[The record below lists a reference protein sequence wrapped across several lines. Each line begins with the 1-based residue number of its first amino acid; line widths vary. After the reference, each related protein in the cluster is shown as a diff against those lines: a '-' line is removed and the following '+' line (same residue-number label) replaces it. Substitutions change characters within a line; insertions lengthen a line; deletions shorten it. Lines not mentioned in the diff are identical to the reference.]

1 MRKLT
6 WFTVLILGCAILLR
20 LYQIPER
27 FIFDID
33 TQYQALY
40 ALTIVRD
47 FHIIWIGVSASN
59 IGYYLGPGLTYLTA
73 LLLWI
78 TKDPVGMGYFASGVG
93 VLTLMSVWFVA
104 KKLFDDKAA
113 LVTAT
118 IYGFTPV
125 IVNYDRKFWPIFVPL
140 IATWMVYGLIKSHKN
155 KWWLLLCTFLIGIS
169 FHVHL
174 SLMVFIPFVVYAF
187 IRANVL
193 TFKRSNVLFILLNF
207 AVYLLLTSPLLVFD
221 FVHNFDNLLTPIR
234 FIQNIGRGVGAVSRP
249 FPLLFAGG
257 VVLSGVLWSVYT
269 KSAER
274 WVTILLGIICLAFT
288 FYPGP
293 MQEYYLVNLFPF
305 VAFAAGF
312 ILHKLPAQIL
322 AAWVLVF
329 AVLGSVLFIDNKS
342 PRRLEVKKQTIA
354 KVCKTIRKPYY
365 LEIGG
370 DKRDYEGWYYLMSVY
385 CKRPDRSDADAMF
398 GWLYPE
404 HLEKAPEESK
414 LQRVKLP

>member
-78 TKDPVGMGYFASGVG
+78 TKDPVVMGYFASGVG
-93 VLTLMSVWFVA
+93 ILTLMSVWFVA
-104 KKLFDDKAA
+104 KKLFGDKAA
-113 LVTAT
+113 LVAAT
-118 IYGFTPV
+118 IYGFTPI

-140 IATWMVYGLIKSHKN
+140 IATWMVYAFVQSTKDYR
-155 KWWLLLCTFLIGIS
+155 WLLLSTILIGLS
-169 FHVHL
+169 FHIHL
-174 SLMVFIPFVVYAF
+174 SLMIFIPFIVYLFFRTKAIF
-187 IRANVL
+187 N
-193 TFKRSNVLFILLNF
+193 FKFLILNL
-207 AVYLLLTSPLLVFD
+207 ASYLLLTSPLLVFD

-234 FIQNIGRGVGAVSRP
+234 FIQNIGRGAGAVSRP
-249 FPLLFAGG
+249 FPWLFAGG
-257 VVLSGVLWSVYT
+257 VLVSGVLWGVYT

-274 WVTILLGIICLAFT
+274 WVTILLGIICFAFT
-288 FYPGP
+288 LYPGP
-293 MQEYYLVNLFPF
+293 MQEYYLVILFPF
-305 VAFAAGF
+305 VAFAAGY

-322 AAWVLVF
+322 AAWILVF
-329 AVLGSVLFIDNKS
+329 AVWGSVLFIDNKS
-342 PRRLEVKKQTIA
+342 PRRLEVKKQAIA

-365 LEIGG
+365 LEISG

-385 CKRPDRSDADAMF
+385 CKQPDRSDADSMF

-404 HLEKAPEESK
+404 YLEKATDVAK
-414 LQRVKLP
+414 LQRIKLP